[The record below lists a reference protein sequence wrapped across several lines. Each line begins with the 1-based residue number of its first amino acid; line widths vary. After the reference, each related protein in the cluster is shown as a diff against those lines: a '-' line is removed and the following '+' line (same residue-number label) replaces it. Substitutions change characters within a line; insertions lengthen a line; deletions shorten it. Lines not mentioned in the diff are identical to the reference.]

1 MRFTNGNY
9 NNTIPTYLLHKC
21 VLSELYKE
29 MIYLLIIL
37 ALLSAY
43 REVQI
48 LIDRGSW
55 RKEDY
60 RNIFWK
66 TDWQSKWKNL
76 DSFHV
81 SNGLF
86 ILLMLYAMSID
97 SIIWYLVPVYWF
109 GFFYVRN
116 IGLHIIFKKKPIY
129 SYLWKI
135 WS

>member
-1 MRFTNGNY
+1 
-9 NNTIPTYLLHKC
+9 
-21 VLSELYKE
+21 

-60 RNIFWK
+60 RNVFWK
-66 TDWQSKWKNL
+66 TDWQTWKKNL

-81 SNGLF
+81 SGGLF
-86 ILLMLYAMSID
+86 VVVMSLSFYFIKLN
-97 SIIWYLVPVYWF
+97 SIWETPLIWL

-116 IGLHIIFKKKPIY
+116 IGMHIIFKKKPIY
-129 SYLWKI
+129 SYLLFWKI
-135 WS
+135 K

>member
-1 MRFTNGNY
+1 
-9 NNTIPTYLLHKC
+9 
-21 VLSELYKE
+21 

-86 ILLMLYAMSID
+86 VLVMFFAMDTIT
-97 SIIWYLVPVYWF
+97 WYLVPVYWF
-109 GFFYVRN
+109 GFMQVRN
-116 IGLHIIFKKKPIY
+116 VGLHIIFKRVPD
-129 SYLWKI
+129 WDKI
-135 WS
+135 FKFWR